1 MTGIM
6 IILIVMSITMMK
18 NIVQKRMVSEH
29 FMDTTTRPISMIQ
42 PHVALTS
49 MLTVAYGKLKIG
61 MIEYAMNI
69 GATSMMN
76 VCGNMSELYVNS
88 VNLLTRIKTVDIYA

>member
-1 MTGIM
+1 
-6 IILIVMSITMMK
+6 
-18 NIVQKRMVSEH
+18 
-29 FMDTTTRPISMIQ
+29 
-42 PHVALTS
+42 
-49 MLTVAYGKLKIG
+49 

-88 VNLLTRIKTVDIYA
+88 VKLLTRIKTVDICA